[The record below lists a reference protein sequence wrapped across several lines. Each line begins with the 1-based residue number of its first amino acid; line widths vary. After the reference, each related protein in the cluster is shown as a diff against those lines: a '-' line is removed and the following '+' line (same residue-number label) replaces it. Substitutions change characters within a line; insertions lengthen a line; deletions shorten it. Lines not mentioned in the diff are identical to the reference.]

1 MTSSSQ
7 TMPYTKAI
15 VKIRVEVHK
24 IFKVHPCSN
33 SEFVAP
39 GLQVREQY

>member
-1 MTSSSQ
+1 MLY
-7 TMPYTKAI
+7 TMAI

-39 GLQVREQY
+39 GSAVREQY